1 MRESRLKGVFEDKV
15 RGKRVLYTKSLDPGF
30 DVYGEKLVRVGKDE
44 FREWNP
50 NRSKLG
56 AAIHKGMSQIGI
68 KPDSLVLYLGAASG
82 TTVSHVSDV
91 VGRQGFVFAVE
102 FSAVVMRNLVFV
114 AERRGNIAPIFA
126 DANHPD
132 SYKDKV
138 SVEVDVVF
146 QDVSQRNQ
154 VEIFLKNCGAFLK
167 RGGFGLLA
175 LKARSVDVTK
185 KPKQIFDEVR
195 VELEKSITV
204 VDYRVLEPFEKDHAL
219 FVCKKK

>member
-1 MRESRLKGVFEDKV
+1 MRESRLKGVFEDQV
-15 RGKRVLYTKSLDPGF
+15 RGKKILYTQSLDPGF
-30 DVYGEKLVRVGKDE
+30 SVYGENLIRICNDE

-82 TTVSHVSDV
+82 TTVSHVSDII
-91 VGRQGFVFAVE
+91 GKEGFVFAVE
-102 FSAVVMRNLVFV
+102 FSPIILRNLVFI
-114 AERRGNIAPIFA
+114 AERRKNIAPIFA

-132 SYKDKV
+132 TYKDKV
-138 SVEVDVVF
+138 SKEVDVLF

-154 VEIFLKNCGAFLK
+154 VEIFLKNCDAFLK
-167 RGGFGLLA
+167 KSGFGLLA
-175 LKARSVDVTK
+175 LKARSIDVTR
-185 KPKQIFDEVR
+185 KPKHIFNEVR

-204 VDYRVLEPFEKDHAL
+204 VDYRILEPFEKDHAL